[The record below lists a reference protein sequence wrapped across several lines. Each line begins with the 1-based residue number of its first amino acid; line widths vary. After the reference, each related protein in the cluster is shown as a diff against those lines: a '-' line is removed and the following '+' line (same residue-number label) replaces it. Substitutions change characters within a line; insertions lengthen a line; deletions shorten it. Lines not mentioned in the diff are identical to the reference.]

1 MQLQSVFLLPAFLVL
16 TGLSVCSEA
25 SSAPLRANSNRCIV
39 KVNHTAA
46 ANNKSKPFNFRSVDP
61 SRRAPVE
68 LGVME
73 FTSAASI
80 GDEQVSVSAQTMTS
94 VCNQLK
100 DYFPGV
106 VLAASP
112 DFEVSISTIPN
123 DAGYSS
129 LYGMTKIKAPEAW
142 DVSHEADDVVV
153 GIIDTG
159 IDYNHPDLSGNIW
172 TNQGEIP
179 GNGIDDDSN
188 GFIDDVHGYDF
199 HGNDGDP
206 LDDNGHGTHC
216 AGTIGGRGN
225 NGIGVAGVTWS
236 VKMAGLKFLGANGS
250 GYLSNAIRAI
260 NYASMMGFKIT
271 NNSWGGG
278 GFSQVMSDA
287 IKSAGDAGMLF
298 VAAAGNSG
306 VNADVIPMYPAA
318 YNLPNIVSVA
328 ATDSSDLLAYFS
340 NYGVTNVD
348 LAAPGVGIYS
358 TYKNGQYAT
367 LSGTSMATPHVT
379 GMSAL
384 LKAVY
389 PNYSFAQLKDALLN
403 NTDYKNNLAGFV
415 ATSGRANL
423 YKSVINGENGNEGD
437 SSSFDINLF
446 KQLNFASDPVSKV
459 QPRDRLEL
467 RLTNETGSSVEAY
480 FNAGGLSCNLGTYT
494 NDKTWTFGVGDRI
507 LRYFVRFTF
516 GVTDGIDTVKT
527 TIQVE
532 SLSAHVKG
540 VSADKEKAFERLCSR
555 LGGSVN

>member
-1 MQLQSVFLLPAFLVL
+1 MRLSSVFLLPVSFVL
-16 TGLSVCSEA
+16 TLAAVCTDA
-25 SSAPLRANSNRCIV
+25 QAAPSRANGNRCIV
-39 KVNHTAA
+39 KINHTAA
-46 ANNKSKPFNFRSVDP
+46 ANQKSRPFNFRSVNP
-61 SRRAPVE
+61 TKRAPVE
-68 LGVME
+68 MGVME
-73 FTSAASI
+73 FTSAATV
-80 GDEQVSVSAQTMTS
+80 GDENVSVSAQTMKS

-112 DFEVSISTIPN
+112 DYEVSVSTVPN

-129 LYGMTKIKAPEAW
+129 LYGMGKIKAPEAW
-142 DVSHEADDVVV
+142 DVSHEAQNVVV

-159 IDYNHPDLSGNIW
+159 IDYNHPDLIGNIW
-172 TNQGEIP
+172 TNTGETP
-179 GNGIDDDSN
+179 ANGLDDDNN

-199 HGNDGDP
+199 HSNDGDP

-225 NGIGVAGVTWS
+225 NGIGVAGVAWS

-278 GFSQVMSDA
+278 GFSQAMSDA

-306 VNADVIPMYPAA
+306 VNADYIPMYPAA

-328 ATDSSDLLAYFS
+328 ATDSNDLLGYFS
-340 NYGVTNVD
+340 NYGVTTVD

-358 TYKNGQYAT
+358 TYKYGQYAT
-367 LSGTSMATPHVT
+367 LSGTSMATPHVA
-379 GMSAL
+379 GMAAL

-389 PNYSFAQLKDALLN
+389 PDYSYAQLKDSLLN
-403 NTDYKNNLAGFV
+403 NTDYKNNLAGMV
-415 ATSGRANL
+415 ATGGRANL
-423 YKSVINGENGNEGD
+423 YKAVINGENSNHGD

-446 KQLNFASDPVSKV
+446 KQLALSGTPVSRV

-467 RLTNETGSSVEAY
+467 RLTNETGSPVDAY

-494 NDKTWTFGVGDRI
+494 TDKSWTFGVGDRI

-516 GVTDGIDTVKT
+516 GVTDGVDTVKT
-527 TIQVE
+527 KTQVD

-540 VSADKEKAFERLCSR
+540 VSADKQRAFERLCAR
-555 LGGSVN
+555 LGGTVN